1 MHRYNL
7 GNQVRRKMLM
17 NMINN
22 TLIYP
27 SLVAII
33 FLFILLPRNYV
44 TPDLNLLQIGMRAH
58 EVIQDGRFSFKL
70 LYFFV
75 NKQSL
80 TASLKNTRDRHS
92 LSALYTESVTFSQ
105 RFVKKFV
112 IHFLLNREM
121 LYQVLLP
128 PLMP

>member
-1 MHRYNL
+1 
-7 GNQVRRKMLM
+7 M

-33 FLFILLPRNYV
+33 FLFTLLPRNYV
-44 TPDLNLLQIGMRAH
+44 TPDLNLLLIGMRAH

-80 TASLKNTRDRHS
+80 TASLTNTRDRHS

>member
-27 SLVAII
+27 SLVTII
-33 FLFILLPRNYV
+33 FLFTLLPRNYV
-44 TPDLNLLQIGMRAH
+44 TPDLNLLLIGMRAH

-80 TASLKNTRDRHS
+80 TASLKKN
-92 LSALYTESVTFSQ
+92 Q
-105 RFVKKFV
+105 G
-112 IHFLLNREM
+112 
-121 LYQVLLP
+121 
-128 PLMP
+128 